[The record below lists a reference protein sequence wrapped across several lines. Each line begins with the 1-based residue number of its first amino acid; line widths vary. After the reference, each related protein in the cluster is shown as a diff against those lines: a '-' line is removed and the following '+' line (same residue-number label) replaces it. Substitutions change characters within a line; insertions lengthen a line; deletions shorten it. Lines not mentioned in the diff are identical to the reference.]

1 MLLPLDELP
10 VVLLLWM
17 LVEVLELELVPLLRV
32 EVPLFMVP
40 GRKLLLLF
48 LLPPTPLFKFDA
60 LPFSIR
66 VSETT

>member
-1 MLLPLDELP
+1 MPLDELP

-17 LVEVLELELVPLLRV
+17 LLDELEFVPLLRV
-32 EVPLFMVP
+32 EVPLFIVP

-48 LLPPTPLFKFDA
+48 LLLPTPLFKIDEV
-60 LPFSIR
+60 PSMR

>member
-10 VVLLLWM
+10 VVLLLWI
-17 LVEVLELELVPLLRV
+17 LLDELEFEPLLRV
-32 EVPLFMVP
+32 EVPLFIVP

-48 LLPPTPLFKFDA
+48 LLLPTPLFKFDEV
-60 LPFSIR
+60 PSMR

>member
-17 LVEVLELELVPLLRV
+17 LVEVPVVVPLLRV
-32 EVPLFMVP
+32 EVPLFIVH
-40 GRKLLLLF
+40 GRKVLLLF
-48 LLPPTPLFKFDA
+48 LLPTPLFKFDEV
-60 LPFSIR
+60 PSMR

>member
-10 VVLLLWM
+10 LVLLLWM
-17 LVEVLELELVPLLRV
+17 LLDELEFEPLLRV
-32 EVPLFMVP
+32 EVPLFIVP

-48 LLPPTPLFKFDA
+48 LLLPTPLFKFDEV
-60 LPFSIR
+60 PSMR

>member
-10 VVLLLWM
+10 VVLLLCM
-17 LVEVLELELVPLLRV
+17 LLDELEFEPLLRV
-32 EVPLFMVP
+32 EVPLFIVP

-48 LLPPTPLFKFDA
+48 LLLPTPLFKFDEV
-60 LPFSIR
+60 PSMR